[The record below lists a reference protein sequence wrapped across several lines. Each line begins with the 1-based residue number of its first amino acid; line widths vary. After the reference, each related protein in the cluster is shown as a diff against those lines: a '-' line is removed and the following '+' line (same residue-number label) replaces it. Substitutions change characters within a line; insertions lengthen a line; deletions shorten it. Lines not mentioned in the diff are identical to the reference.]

1 MIKDEKLET
10 DYCYPDG
17 DIAFHGGGDV
27 RIRHVHRHGYIEH
40 TLVWIN
46 TGKIGSP
53 AKFRV

>member
-17 DIAFHGGGDV
+17 DIAFHGSGDV
-27 RIRHVHRHGYIEH
+27 RIRYVHRHGHIEH

-46 TGKIGSP
+46 TGKI
-53 AKFRV
+53 